1 MVWKGIHLPARTTRY
16 GARRAGPPRLVAC
29 GSVACLALASRHSRP
44 LITPAAL
51 AESRSTVSKSAI
63 ECCIQNAMIQ
73 PTPAPVAISAL
84 TTIVP
89 LTIVAMAAVGFTSR
103 RSGRRKAIWRML
115 WTAYLGGLIA
125 VTFFPFVVT
134 FDPL

>member
-1 MVWKGIHLPARTTRY
+1 
-16 GARRAGPPRLVAC
+16 
-29 GSVACLALASRHSRP
+29 
-44 LITPAAL
+44 
-51 AESRSTVSKSAI
+51 
-63 ECCIQNAMIQ
+63 MIQ